1 MIPSTKVLT
10 QLLVGLAVGI
20 ATVLARDT
28 SWAEGLP
35 VWVAPII
42 AQVLAA
48 AAAWAKRE
56 TNPAPSSLGQ

>member
-42 AQVLAA
+42 VQVLAA